1 MIMQQKEGLRRGM
14 LRHMFVVFDNSAS
27 IQLTDLHPSRLKVAV
42 AMLETFINEFF
53 DQNPISQLGIITTQ
67 KEDAKKLTDLSGLPK
82 VHISALSKLDKS
94 EGQPS
99 LNKAL
104 SLALSLLEHVPTY
117 GSREILIILSSLHK
131 HTHIHIHTHTHTLS
145 LSLSLTHT
153 HTHRHVPT
161 YGSREIVII
170 LSSLCSCDVGD
181 INSTILSLKSHGIPC
196 NVVSMSGELYIC
208 KKMCDMTGGS
218 HSVSMNETHL
228 KQVLLQHTLPPVVL
242 SHHTPA
248 ALIKIGFPEKISD
261 AIPMLCACHSEF
273 QTRGYRCAQCG
284 WRVCDIPTDCNVC
297 ALTLVS
303 SPHLA
308 RSYRHLFPAPLFLP
322 TDTHMSDRCFGC
334 GVSVV
339 ATSHSIATST
349 QTQFVCQKCTRVF
362 CSSCDSLI
370 HESLHTCPGCEQLAQ

>member
-104 SLALSLLEHVPTY
+104 SLALSLLE
-117 GSREILIILSSLHK
+117 
-131 HTHIHIHTHTHTLS
+131 
-145 LSLSLTHT
+145 
-153 HTHRHVPT
+153 HVPT